1 MTTSL
6 ALMLILGMAANA
18 LFVKMRLPGLLGMLL
33 LGVLLGPY
41 VLNWLDPDMLRMSG
55 DLRLLALIIILL
67 RAGLG
72 IKREALN
79 RVGVTALKL
88 SCIPGLCEGFAIAFV
103 SIYLLGFSFIEGGIL
118 GFIVAA
124 VSPAVVVPPMLNFI
138 DRRVG
143 AKNNVPTLILAGA
156 SIDDVFAIT
165 LFSAFLGLYG
175 GHHVNIGL
183 QLLGIPL
190 SIVLGIGL
198 GLVVS
203 IVLVRLFT
211 TYYIRSTKKVMMI
224 LGVAIFLT
232 AVEKTLKARVEIAS
246 LLGVMTIGFILL
258 EKMPEVA
265 AKLAGKFNR
274 IWLFAEIL
282 LFMLVGAQVNI
293 HVALDAGLTGLLLI
307 AIGLAARSVG
317 VVLSTFGTPLTSRER
332 FFCIVSYLPK
342 ATVQAAIGAIPLSMG
357 VPSGDV
363 ILAIAVLSILITA
376 PIGAIGI
383 EYFSKRCLEVESE
396 SA

>member
-6 ALMLILGMAANA
+6 AMMLVLGMTANA

-41 VLNWLDPDMLRMSG
+41 ALDWLDADMLRLSG
-55 DLRLLALIIILL
+55 DLRLLALIVILL

-79 RVGVTALKL
+79 RVGMTALKL
-88 SCIPGLCEGFAIAFV
+88 SCIPGLCEGFTIAFAAV
-103 SIYLLGFSFIEGGIL
+103 YLLGFSFIEGGIL

-124 VSPAVVVPPMLNFI
+124 VSPAVVVPPMLYFI
-138 DRRVG
+138 DNHIG

-156 SIDDVFAIT
+156 SVDDVFAIT

-175 GHHVNIGL
+175 GQHASIAF
-183 QLLGIPL
+183 QIAGIPF
-190 SIVLGIGL
+190 SIVLGVGL
-198 GLVVS
+198 GLVAS

-211 TYYIRSTKKVMMI
+211 AFHIRSTKKVMII

-232 AVEKTLKARVEIAS
+232 AVEQAFKANVEIAS

-265 AKLAGKFNR
+265 EKLAGKFNR

-282 LFMLVGAQVNI
+282 LFVLVGAQVNI

-307 AIGLAARSVG
+307 GIGLAARSAG
-317 VVLSTFGTPLTSRER
+317 VILSTAGTDLSRKER

-383 EYFSKRCLEVESE
+383 EYFSKRCLDREPE

>member
-232 AVEKTLKARVEIAS
+232 AVEKTLKAQVEIAS

-317 VVLSTFGTPLTSRER
+317 VVFSTVGTPLTSRER

>member
-88 SCIPGLCEGFAIAFV
+88 SCVPGLCEGFAIAFV

-138 DRRVG
+138 DNRIG

-317 VVLSTFGTPLTSRER
+317 VVFSTVGTPLTSRER

>member
-33 LGVLLGPY
+33 MGVLLGPY
-41 VLNWLDPDMLRMSG
+41 VLNWLDSDMLRMSG
-55 DLRLLALIIILL
+55 ELRLLALIIILL

-72 IKREALN
+72 IKREDLN
-79 RVGVTALKL
+79 RVGITAMKL
-88 SCIPGLCEGFAIAFV
+88 SCIPGLCEGFTIAFV

-138 DRRVG
+138 DNRIG
-143 AKNNVPTLILAGA
+143 AKNGVPTLILAGA

-190 SIVLGIGL
+190 SILLGIGL
-198 GLVVS
+198 GLVAS
-203 IVLVRLFT
+203 ILLVRLFT
-211 TYYIRSTKKVMMI
+211 TYYVRTTKKVLMI

-265 AKLAGKFNR
+265 TKLAGKFNR
-274 IWLFAEIL
+274 IWLFAEIM
-282 LFMLVGAQVNI
+282 LFVLVGAQVNI

-307 AIGLAARSVG
+307 TIGLVGRSAG
-317 VVLSTFGTPLTSRER
+317 VVLSTAGTPLTSRER
-332 FFCIVSYLPK
+332 IFCVVSYLPK

-357 VPSGDV
+357 VPSGDI

-383 EYFSKRCLEVESE
+383 EYFSKRCLEVEPE

>member
-41 VLNWLDPDMLRMSG
+41 VLNWLDPDMLRLSG
-55 DLRLLALIIILL
+55 ELRLLALIIILL

-79 RVGVTALKL
+79 RVGVTAMKL
-88 SCIPGLCEGFAIAFV
+88 SCIPGLCEGFTIAFV

-138 DRRVG
+138 DNRVG
-143 AKNNVPTLILAGA
+143 AKNGVPTLILAGA

-265 AKLAGKFNR
+265 TKLAGKFNR

-282 LFMLVGAQVNI
+282 LFVLVGAQVNI

-307 AIGLAARSVG
+307 AIGLVARSLG
-317 VVLSTFGTPLTSRER
+317 VVLSTAGTPLTSKER
-332 FFCIVSYLPK
+332 FFCVVSYLPK

-383 EYFSKRCLEVESE
+383 EYFSKRCLEVEPE

>member
-138 DRRVG
+138 DHRVG

>member
-41 VLNWLDPDMLRMSG
+41 VLNWLDPDMLRLSG
-55 DLRLLALIIILL
+55 ELRLLALIIILL

-138 DRRVG
+138 DNRVG

-198 GLVVS
+198 GLLVS

-293 HVALDAGLTGLLLI
+293 HVALDAGLIGLLLI

-317 VVLSTFGTPLTSRER
+317 VVLSTAGTPLTSRER
-332 FFCIVSYLPK
+332 FFCVISYLPK
-342 ATVQAAIGAIPLSMG
+342 ATVQAAIGAIPLSLG

-383 EYFSKRCLEVESE
+383 EYFSKRCLEVEPE

>member
-41 VLNWLDPDMLRMSG
+41 VLNWLDPDMLRLSG
-55 DLRLLALIIILL
+55 ELRLLALIIILL

-138 DRRVG
+138 DNRVG

-198 GLVVS
+198 GLLVS

-293 HVALDAGLTGLLLI
+293 HVALDAGLIGLLLI

-317 VVLSTFGTPLTSRER
+317 VVLSTAGTPLTSRER
-332 FFCIVSYLPK
+332 FFCVVSYLPK

-357 VPSGDV
+357 VPSGDI

-383 EYFSKRCLEVESE
+383 DYFSKRCLKVEPE

>member
-138 DRRVG
+138 DNRVG
-143 AKNNVPTLILAGA
+143 AKNGVPTLILAGA

-232 AVEKTLKARVEIAS
+232 AVEKTLKAQVEIAS

-317 VVLSTFGTPLTSRER
+317 VVFSTVGTPLTSRER

>member
-317 VVLSTFGTPLTSRER
+317 VVFSTVGTPLTSRER

>member
-55 DLRLLALIIILL
+55 ELRLLALIIILL

-317 VVLSTFGTPLTSRER
+317 VVFSTVGTPLTSRER

-342 ATVQAAIGAIPLSMG
+342 ATVQAAIGAIPLSIG

>member
-67 RAGLG
+67 RTGLG

>member
-175 GHHVNIGL
+175 GHNVNIGL

-317 VVLSTFGTPLTSRER
+317 VVLSTVGTPLTSRER

-383 EYFSKRCLEVESE
+383 EYFSKRCLEVEPE